1 MRLGPTPGGFC
12 KQGAVPKLKHRGR
25 YIPKLIIQAVLGLFC
40 LVGAGC
46 GVIRFGQ
53 LDPPP
58 ERLMITDVVIEGNSA
73 LSDTEI
79 IAKIATYFDNLS
91 LSEKKPLL
99 DRAALPNDSRRI
111 ESLYDEFGYFDARVL
126 NYRVEELGAGCVRV
140 LFSVDE
146 GEPVRVTSVSF
157 DGIDLE
163 RLKLADD
170 FAIRLRRA
178 NQRLSELQLLRK
190 GEIWTAHQYE
200 AGKAQIRE
208 TLTAEGFA
216 FAEVLG
222 DVYVTRET
230 HQAAVQYHIAP
241 GPVVTI
247 QSIVVEGSDIVTPER
262 ILRRSSVSQGDVYNP
277 EQIRRSEQDMYNLG
291 VFFSVASKINRPNV
305 AELLGENEPTIE
317 NIRNIQWDPR
327 VTLTFVVLEM
337 PMHELRSGVGLT
349 VDNERGEAY
358 VLGGYQDRNFFSG
371 LRFFDAELKPAL
383 IVLPN
388 LFSPEQ
394 LFPGGRAQ
402 LSFRQPSFLEEY
414 LLLSTRIEY
423 ELGAEIGYQSHRVS
437 GLLAVARKLLDR
449 LTVQL
454 SYHAEFYNYFNV
466 EADRVFS
473 QDQTLGLEFRE
484 QYVLSYLGQSLT
496 LEYRDSIYDARQGL
510 FAQAAAEESLG
521 FLGSDFYYYRLST
534 DVRGYLSAAPWLSFA
549 ARIRYGQVFTS
560 IETDVPL
567 PARFQG
573 GGPSSMRG
581 FASRRMGPYLC
592 NRGDTTTVEQDPNAC
607 GTASDDRI
615 YVGGNL
621 LLEGS
626 LEARFYLPANFG
638 LVLFADVGEVWA
650 RAEDI
655 DFTKFHVAV
664 GPGLRYFTPFGPI
677 RLDLGLLLTTI
688 DPPEMTFHFSIGQA
702 F

>member
-1 MRLGPTPGGFC
+1 MMLGFL
-12 KQGAVPKLKHRGR
+12 VP
-25 YIPKLIIQAVLGLFC
+25 
-40 LVGAGC
+40 GC
-46 GVIRFGQ
+46 GLIRFGQ

-58 ERLMITDVVIEGNSA
+58 ERFMITDVVIEGNDA
-73 LSDTEI
+73 LSDAEI
-79 IAKIATYFDNLS
+79 IAKIATYSDNLS

-111 ESLYDEFGYFDARVL
+111 ESLYDEFGYFDAKVL
-126 NYRVEELGAGCVRV
+126 NYRVDELGAGCVRV
-140 LFSVDE
+140 LFTVNE

-163 RLKLADD
+163 KLNQNTDESARLK
-170 FAIRLRRA
+170 RA
-178 NQRLSELQLLRK
+178 NKRLGTLNLLRK
-190 GEIWTAHQYE
+190 GEIWTAEKYE
-200 AGKAQIRE
+200 IGKTFIRE
-208 TLTAEGFA
+208 TFSAEGFA
-216 FAEVLG
+216 FVEVMG

-247 QSIVVEGSDIVTPER
+247 GDVVVEGSDIVSQER
-262 ILRRSSVSQGDVYNP
+262 ILRRSSVSKGDIYNP
-277 EQIRRSEQDMYNLG
+277 EQIRTSEQDIYNLG
-291 VFFSVASKINRPNV
+291 VFFSVASKINRPNL
-305 AELLGENEPTIE
+305 AELLGDNEPTIE
-317 NIRNIQWDPR
+317 NIRNIEWNPT
-327 VTLTFVVLEM
+327 VVLTFVVLEM
-337 PMHELRSGVGLT
+337 PMHEIRSGVGLT

-358 VLGGYQDRNFFSG
+358 VLGGYQDRNFVSG

-414 LLLSTRIEY
+414 LLLSTRLEY

-437 GLLAVARKLLDR
+437 GLLAIARKLLDR

-466 EADRVFS
+466 DADRVFS

-496 LEYRDSIYDARQGL
+496 LEYRDNIYDARKGM

-521 FLGSDFYYYRLST
+521 FLGSDFYYYRLSG
-534 DVRGYLSAAPWLSFA
+534 DIRGYLSATSWLTFA
-549 ARIRYGQVFTS
+549 ARIRYGQVFTTF
-560 IETDVPL
+560 ETDVPL

-607 GTASDDRI
+607 GDSADDRI

-626 LEARFYLPANFG
+626 VEIRLYLPANFG
-638 LVLFADVGEVWA
+638 LVLFTDVGEVWA
-650 RAEDI
+650 RAEEI
-655 DFTKFHVAV
+655 DFTKLHVAV

-677 RLDLGLLLTTI
+677 RLDLGLLLTTV

-702 F
+702 RWYFR